1 MHFYFKFSSPSHWA
15 WRVSTQIF
23 VWLSAG
29 LSYNIW
35 KKKLCVKPHTKWV
48 GQYWKCLTTY
58 QITGPFSSH
67 KGEWRII
74 LIRVKDSEVR
84 PFTLHSNTPPTH
96 QWRYL
101 CIFLHLYKCNS
112 VWKDTNCCWSSYM
125 FLNVNSTSSLILL
138 LEENLLEFIVGVIIN

>member
-1 MHFYFKFSSPSHWA
+1 MHFYFKFSSPSHWV
-15 WRVSTQIF
+15 WRVSMQTF
-23 VWLSAG
+23 VWLPAG

-35 KKKLCVKPHTKWV
+35 KKFVCETPHKMSRSI
-48 GQYWKCLTTY
+48 LEMSDNL

-74 LIRVKDSEVR
+74 LIRVKDSGVPR
-84 PFTLHSNTPPTH
+84 FTLHSNTPLTH
-96 QWRYL
+96 QWWYL

-125 FLNVNSTSSLILL
+125 FLNVNSKSSLILL
-138 LEENLLEFIVGVIIN
+138 LEENLLEFVGVIIN